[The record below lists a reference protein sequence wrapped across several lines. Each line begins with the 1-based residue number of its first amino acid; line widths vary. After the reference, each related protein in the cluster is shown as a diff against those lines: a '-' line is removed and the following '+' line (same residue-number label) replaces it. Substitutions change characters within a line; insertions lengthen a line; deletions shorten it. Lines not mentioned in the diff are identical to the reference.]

1 MRSKLLIIVAL
12 FIFAANAVSA
22 QGQKIGFADV
32 DYIFSQMP
40 DSKQVEAALKAHQ
53 GQLESTYKA
62 KVQDYQTK
70 ANAYQNLP
78 ATTSE
83 TVQRDKM
90 MELAQ
95 LEQSIQQ
102 FEQSAQTEL
111 NNKRIQLMEPIY
123 KKVGDA
129 IEAVANEQGFD
140 LILTASVGADVILFS
155 KDEYDLS
162 DAVLKKMGITP
173 SGN

>member
-12 FIFAANAVSA
+12 FIFAANAVNA

-40 DSKQVEAALKAHQ
+40 DSKQVEQALKAHQ
-53 GQLESTYKA
+53 GQLENTYKA

-78 ATTSE
+78 ATTPE

-155 KDEYDLS
+155 KDEYDVS